1 MKMLGLI
8 ALGLATATAV
18 GAQQGGTASHQA
30 EVNRRGAHVMRFDQ
44 DATVHRFSLYE
55 DGGAIEVNVKASAD
69 KTNREAIRAHLP
81 HIAAMFAAGDFEAPM
96 LVHDTNVPGT
106 ADMTRLRA
114 LISYRYVE
122 TAHGGRIDIVAADAE
137 AVSAVHRF
145 LRFQIDDHRTG
156 DSTEVR
162 KR

>member
-8 ALGLATATAV
+8 ALCVATATAV
-18 GAQQGGTASHQA
+18 GAQQGVTASHQV
-30 EVNRRGAHVMRFDQ
+30 EVNRRGAHVMGFDQ

-55 DGGAIEVNVKASAD
+55 DGGAIEVNVKTSTD
-69 KTNREAIRAHLP
+69 KTNLEAIRGHLP

-122 TAHGGRIDIVAADAE
+122 TALGGRIDIVTADTE